1 MYDIHK
7 TFPAASNL
15 IRFLSQVFLTQLEYG
30 THRLSLIRPFLYF
43 CCCLPSCLPDGYIMV
58 TGPNWPYTCRFAR
71 QAKSFIW
78 ACIDV
83 SHVSPLPVPPVF
95 PVSHLPVSALYQCSA
110 HQQQQQTVAPK
121 VFLRQD
127 QCRENIQDKIN
138 AKYSKDKINSKYSKD
153 KINAEKWCKIF
164 WPITTDRWR
173 VTLLKAIHWLYAGE
187 GGSRSS

>member
-83 SHVSPLPVPPVF
+83 SPLSPLPVPPVF
-95 PVSHLPVSALYQCSA
+95 PVSHLPVSALYQCTAAATAADRCAKSFSA
-110 HQQQQQTVAPK
+110 TRSMQRKYSRQDQCK
-121 VFLRQD
+121 IFKRQD
-127 QCRENIQDKIN
+127 QCREVMQNILT
-138 AKYSKDKINSKYSKD
+138 YHY
-153 KINAEKWCKIF
+153 
-164 WPITTDRWR
+164 
-173 VTLLKAIHWLYAGE
+173 
-187 GGSRSS
+187 